1 MCHEDPHISSLYT
14 FHVYYTVMKILKQM
28 ECPMLTDQLW
38 SVNHNTFNKKQY
50 NNLCIKF
57 GADKNTKWTVRYWV
71 NLDSHMGLGT
81 CYTDK
86 GIISLGGFKA
96 GAVAADNMKF
106 MQPGDRRID
115 SFYIKI
121 PDGSWRLEIKRIHQD
136 LPNNAWNQFL
146 LETSNGFTNTGLE

>member
-1 MCHEDPHISSLYT
+1 MYH
-14 FHVYYTVMKILKQM
+14 
-28 ECPMLTDQLW
+28 
-38 SVNHNTFNKKQY
+38 
-50 NNLCIKF
+50 NLCIKF
-57 GADKNTKWTVRYWV
+57 GVDKNTKWTVRDGI
-71 NLDSHMGLGT
+71 NPDSHMGLGT

-121 PDGSWRLEIKRIHQD
+121 PDGSWRVEIKRIHQD
-136 LPNNAWNQFL
+136 LSNKAWNQFIL
-146 LETSNGFTNTGLE
+146 RTSNGFTNTGLDRIDESIRVYVWCILGAQSNSKSRISKDDVASAAKVNSQYYWNNV